1 MRSRI
6 FILASDF
13 WLLTSILLILSA
25 LPLLAQEDADVLRAR
40 MELQR
45 VESLVNS
52 GMAPHIELDKA
63 RDALADAEDTAILRQ
78 SVSRSDLTEKQA
90 DELVAAA
97 GRLFERRQRA
107 FEEAEKLVKSGLAPK
122 LSLDTYLRDL
132 QYAHTQYDLAEA
144 RDRLAREL
152 ARMAEAEAALAT
164 RLAESRPPSPDV
176 VERFDGNGVF
186 TSEIFASANAAFE
199 AEFGKPLPVSA
210 MGQTEIH
217 RELGFDHRG
226 RVDVALQPDQPE
238 GQWLVRYLILHRI
251 PFFAFREALP
261 GKATGA
267 HIHLGTAS
275 PRLIN

>member
-1 MRSRI
+1 MRRV
-6 FILASDF
+6 FILTPVF
-13 WLLTSILLILSA
+13 WLLTPVLLALSA
-25 LPLLAQEDADVLRAR
+25 SPLRAQEDPDVLRAR
-40 MELQR
+40 LELQR

-52 GMAPHIELDKA
+52 GMAPRIELDKA
-63 RDALADAEDTAILRQ
+63 RAALADAEDTAVLRR
-78 SVSRSDLTEKQA
+78 SVSRSDLTEKQT

-97 GRLFERRQRA
+97 SRLFDRRQRA
-107 FEEAEKLVKSGLAPK
+107 FDDAEKLVKSGLAPK

-132 QYAHTQYDLAEA
+132 EYAHTQYDLAEA
-144 RDRLAREL
+144 RAKLVREL
-152 ARMAEAEAALAT
+152 ARMAEAEATLAA
-164 RLAESRPPSPDV
+164 RLAESNPPSPDV
-176 VERFDGNGVF
+176 VERFDGDGIF
-186 TSEIFASANAAFE
+186 TPELFELTNAAFA

-238 GQWLVRYLILHRI
+238 GQWLIRYLTVHRI
-251 PFFAFREALP
+251 PFFAFRDALP

-275 PRLIN
+275 PRLITQ